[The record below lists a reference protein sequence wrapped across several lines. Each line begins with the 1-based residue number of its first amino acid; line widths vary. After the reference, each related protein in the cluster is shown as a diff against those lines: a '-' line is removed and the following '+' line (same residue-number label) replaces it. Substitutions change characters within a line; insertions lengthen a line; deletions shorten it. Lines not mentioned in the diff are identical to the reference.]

1 MSATAS
7 RISTWRKFN
16 GIFILVYLLY
26 ASRISEYTQPG
37 AILQQATEGE
47 RMCEDDKTAGRRPL
61 EGVRVLDF
69 SRVLAGPYCTALMA
83 DLGAEVIKVEPP
95 SGDDYRHIGPFR
107 DGESLL
113 FQSVNRGKKSIVLDL
128 KSEDGA
134 AAARALAAECDVL
147 VENFRPGV
155 MERFGL
161 GAEKLCAA
169 CPRLV
174 YVSVSGFGQ
183 TGPNRMLP
191 AYDII
196 IQAMSGLMDITGA
209 EDGPPMMVGD
219 AFADV
224 AGGMFAAFGAMVA
237 LFDRERSGRGRHVDL
252 ALYDSLV
259 SMMPVAACRALMAGE
274 APKRTGSKHALS
286 APFGTYP
293 AGNGRFTVAVLN
305 DRLFERFAAA
315 IGAPELAEDP
325 RFASDALRRQNE
337 PALAQQIESWAA
349 DRSAQD
355 AVAVLSEASIPAAAL
370 CSVPEAWGSPQS
382 QARGLASV
390 VKHHTLGTV
399 TVPEQ
404 PVHFSGAPRGGRQS
418 APALG
423 ADTQDILQQLRQKK
437 GEAQ

>member
-1 MSATAS
+1 M
-7 RISTWRKFN
+7 F
-16 GIFILVYLLY
+16 
-26 ASRISEYTQPG
+26 
-37 AILQQATEGE
+37 
-47 RMCEDDKTAGRRPL
+47 EDDKTSGRKPL
-61 EGVRVLDF
+61 EGIRVLDF

-95 SGDDYRHIGPFR
+95 AGDDYRHIGPFK

-128 KSEDGA
+128 KSEDGT
-134 AAARALAAECDVL
+134 AAARALAEKCDVL

-191 AYDII
+191 AYDVI
-196 IQAMSGLMDITGA
+196 IQAMSGLMDMTGA
-209 EDGPPMMVGD
+209 EDGPPMMAGD

-237 LFDRERSGRGRHVDL
+237 LFDRERSGRGQHVDL

-274 APKRTGSKHALS
+274 TPKRSGSKHALS
-286 APFGTYP
+286 APFGTYS
-293 AGNGRFTVAVLN
+293 AADGSFTVAVLN
-305 DRLFERFAAA
+305 DRMFARFAEA

-325 RFASDALRRQNE
+325 RFVSDALRRQNE
-337 PALAQQIESWAA
+337 PALAQHIERWAA
-349 DRSAQD
+349 ARSAQS
-355 AVAVLSEASIPAAAL
+355 AVAVLSEASIPTATL
-370 CSVPEAWGSPQS
+370 YSVPEAWGSTQA

-390 VKHHTLGTV
+390 VEHPILGTV

-423 ADTQDILQQLRQKK
+423 AHTQDILQQLWKN
-437 GEAQ
+437 GEKPDER

>member
-1 MSATAS
+1 MLEA
-7 RISTWRKFN
+7 
-16 GIFILVYLLY
+16 
-26 ASRISEYTQPG
+26 
-37 AILQQATEGE
+37 
-47 RMCEDDKTAGRRPL
+47 DKTGGRRPL
-61 EGVRVLDF
+61 EGIRVLDF

-95 SGDDYRHIGPFR
+95 AGDDYRHIGPFK

-113 FQSVNRGKKSIVLDL
+113 FQSVNRGKKSVVLDL
-128 KSEDGA
+128 KSEDGT
-134 AAARALAAECDVL
+134 AAARALAEECDVL

-191 AYDII
+191 AYDVI
-196 IQAMSGLMDITGA
+196 IQAMSGLMDMTGA
-209 EDGPPMMVGD
+209 EDGPPMMAGD

-237 LFDRERSGRGRHVDL
+237 LFDRERSGKGRHVDL

-274 APKRTGSKHALS
+274 TPKRTGSRHALS
-286 APFGTYP
+286 APFGTYS
-293 AGNGRFTVAVLN
+293 AADGSFTVAVLN
-305 DRLFERFAAA
+305 DRMFARFAEA

-325 RFASDALRRQNE
+325 HFVSDALRRQNE
-337 PALAQQIESWAA
+337 PALAQHIERWAA
-349 DRSAQD
+349 ARSAQNS
-355 AVAVLSEASIPAAAL
+355 VAVLSEASIPAATL
-370 CSVPEAWGSPQS
+370 CSVPEAWGSTQA

-390 VKHHTLGTV
+390 VEHPILGTV

-423 ADTQDILQQLRQKK
+423 AHTQDILQQLRQNR
-437 GEAQ
+437 ESPDEH

>member
-1 MSATAS
+1 M
-7 RISTWRKFN
+7 F
-16 GIFILVYLLY
+16 
-26 ASRISEYTQPG
+26 
-37 AILQQATEGE
+37 
-47 RMCEDDKTAGRRPL
+47 EDDKTSGRKPL
-61 EGVRVLDF
+61 EGIRVLDF

-95 SGDDYRHIGPFR
+95 AGDDYRHIGPFK

-128 KSEDGA
+128 KSEDGT
-134 AAARALAAECDVL
+134 AAARALAEECDVL

-191 AYDII
+191 AYDVI
-196 IQAMSGLMDITGA
+196 IQAMSGLMDMTGA
-209 EDGPPMMVGD
+209 EDGPPMMAGD

-237 LFDRERSGRGRHVDL
+237 LFDRKRSGRGQHVDL

-274 APKRTGSKHALS
+274 TPKRSGSKHALS
-286 APFGTYP
+286 APFGTYS
-293 AGNGRFTVAVLN
+293 AADGSFTVAVLN
-305 DRLFERFAAA
+305 DRMFARFAEA
-315 IGAPELAEDP
+315 IGGPELAEDP
-325 RFASDALRRQNE
+325 RFLGDSLRRQNE
-337 PALAQQIESWAA
+337 PALAQHIERWAA
-349 DRSAQD
+349 ARSAQN
-355 AVAVLSEASIPAAAL
+355 AVAILSEARIPAATL
-370 CSVPEAWGSPQS
+370 CSVPEAWGSTQA

-390 VKHHTLGTV
+390 VEHPILGTV

-404 PVHFSGAPRGGRQS
+404 PVHFSAAPRGGRQS

-423 ADTQDILQQLRQKK
+423 AHTQDILQQLRQNR
-437 GEAQ
+437 ESPDEH

>member
-1 MSATAS
+1 MFVDG
-7 RISTWRKFN
+7 K
-16 GIFILVYLLY
+16 
-26 ASRISEYTQPG
+26 
-37 AILQQATEGE
+37 TEGS
-47 RMCEDDKTAGRRPL
+47 RPL
-61 EGVRVLDF
+61 ERVQILDF

-95 SGDDYRHIGPFR
+95 AGDDYRHIGPFR

-128 KSEDGA
+128 KTEDGA
-134 AAARALAAECDVL
+134 AAARALAAESDVL

-161 GAEKLCAA
+161 GADTLCAA
-169 CPRLV
+169 CPQLV

-196 IQAMSGLMDITGA
+196 IQAMSGLMDMTGA
-209 EDGPPMMVGD
+209 EDGPPMMAGD
-219 AFADV
+219 ALADV
-224 AGGMFAAFGAMVA
+224 AGGVFAAFGAMVA

-274 APKRTGSKHALS
+274 TPKRTGSKHALS
-286 APFGTYP
+286 APFGTYS
-293 AGNGRFTVAVLN
+293 AGDGSFTVAVLN
-305 DRLFERFAAA
+305 DRLFARFATA

-337 PALAQQIESWAA
+337 PALAQHIERWGAE
-349 DRSAQD
+349 RGTQD
-355 AVAVLSEASIPAAAL
+355 AVAVLSEAGIPAAAL
-370 CSVPEAWGSPQS
+370 CSVPEAWGSPQA
-382 QARGLASV
+382 QARGLASAV
-390 VKHHTLGTV
+390 EHPTLGKV

-404 PVHFSGAPRGGRQS
+404 PVHFSNAPRGGRQS
-418 APALG
+418 APTLG
-423 ADTQDILQQLRQKK
+423 AHTQDILQQLWQNR
-437 GEAQ
+437 ESPDVR